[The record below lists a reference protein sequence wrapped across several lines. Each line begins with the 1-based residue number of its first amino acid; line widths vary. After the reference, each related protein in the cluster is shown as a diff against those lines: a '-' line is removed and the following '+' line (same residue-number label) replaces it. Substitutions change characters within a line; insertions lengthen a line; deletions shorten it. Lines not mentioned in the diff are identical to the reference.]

1 MSQDNEQGANNEINI
16 SSIKWSKMTP
26 EEFHALEKKLQE
38 RHAHLKIRAKK
49 KKNSN
54 VKVQVKI
61 KGQFYYCTR
70 EEADRLKTLMNE
82 KAKEKLIKK
91 IIADGPIT
99 INEL

>member
-1 MSQDNEQGANNEINI
+1 
-16 SSIKWSKMTP
+16 MTP
-26 EEFHALEKKLQE
+26 NEFHALEQKLQE
-38 RHAHLKIRAKK
+38 KHAHLKIRAKK
-49 KKNSN
+49 RKNTPS

-91 IIADGPIT
+91 IIADGPII